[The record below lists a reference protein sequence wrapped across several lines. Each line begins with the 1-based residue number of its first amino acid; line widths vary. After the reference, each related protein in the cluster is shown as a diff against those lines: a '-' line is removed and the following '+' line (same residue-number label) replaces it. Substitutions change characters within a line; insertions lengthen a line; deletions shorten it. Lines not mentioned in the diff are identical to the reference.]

1 MANTRTEDLRVRK
14 TKKSLNNAFVTLLQ
28 EHSFDQLTVNELCD
42 AAGIR
47 RATFYKHFA
56 DKFAFLN
63 YYVSTLRDRFD
74 NIIWKASAGETSS
87 YTDYFVAYAMRLI
100 DFISENVVIVENLMN
115 SNLLPSLIT
124 IVAEQNYRDTRDR
137 LEEASESGCLKLIAS
152 PETVSAMLVGG
163 ISTTVFAWLKS
174 GRARSKELV
183 AKEVGTFIQRVLAN

>member
-56 DKFAFLN
+56 DKFAFLT

-74 NIIWKASAGETSS
+74 NIIWKSSADETTS
-87 YTDYFVAYAMRLI
+87 YTDYFIAYAMRLI
-100 DFISENVVIVENLMN
+100 DFISENIVIVENLMN

-137 LEEASESGCLKLIAS
+137 LEEASEAGQLKLIAS

-174 GRARSKELV
+174 GRARSKEIV
-183 AKEVGTFIQRVLAN
+183 AQEVGTFIQRVLAN